1 MSSLLPPSKSTKL
14 IGLIAVASVLVAVL
28 ATVGI
33 VVALLDDDA
42 QETALQ
48 DSLPVV
54 PSSRPQAEFGAKLG
68 EPVEEAAVVIP
79 APPPTTDATW
89 DELTGKA
96 DAEGNVAVI
105 VSLKTRTQP
114 EGLLSSA
121 ARADQRQRIR
131 STERTVLRLVSG
143 EASNVERFEAV
154 PVMALEATPEALADL
169 RNSPVVA
176 SVVEDVR
183 IPIPP
188 WPALSDDAIPAV
200 ASLSDWWDL
209 DQAGVQRA
217 WEAGYDGRGQAV
229 AILDSGVQSDHPGLA
244 GKVVAEA
251 CFSSGGNCPNGKTE
265 QLGDGAAAPCAFAPI
280 NCAHG
285 THVAHTAAGKYGVA
299 REAQILA
306 VQVFSRADAAECQ
319 AAGLVNVQVCALSSI
334 SDQLS
339 ALEYIYNA
347 RESFRIAAV
356 NLSLGGG
363 QFFDYCDEQPA
374 LDRQAWG
381 FAAWAN
387 TLRSVGIA
395 TVVSSGNNGYPTAI
409 GSPACNSPVI
419 SVGATTI
426 AGGSDAVAEF
436 SNSARMLN
444 LLAPGVH
451 ICSAVPGSLWEC
463 EGWQGTSMAAPHVT
477 GALAVLRQLQPS
489 VTVPTAQNVLSVSG
503 AAVRDPRNGLVRARI
518 NVWDAVVALQNS

>member
-1 MSSLLPPSKSTKL
+1 MSSILRPSGTKR
-14 IGLIAVASVLVAVL
+14 IGLVVLAIVLV
-28 ATVGI
+28 
-33 VVALLDDDA
+33 VVVSVIFGAFLNFRDDDA
-42 QETALQ
+42 QGTSLEDGLPAL
-48 DSLPVV
+48 
-54 PSSRPQAEFGAKLG
+54 PSPAPRAEFGAKRG

-79 APPPTTDATW
+79 AATPTPDATW
-89 DELTGKA
+89 DELTEKA
-96 DAEGNVAVI
+96 DAEGDVAVI

-131 STERTVLRLVSG
+131 STERTVLRLLSG
-143 EASNVERFEAV
+143 TASEVERFEAV

-188 WPALSDDAIPAV
+188 WPALSGDAIPAV

-209 DQAGVQRA
+209 DQTGVQRA

-244 GKVVAEA
+244 GKVVDEA
-251 CFSSGGNCPNGKTE
+251 CFSSGGNCPNGQTE
-265 QLGDGAAAPCAFAPI
+265 QLGEGAAAPCTFAPE

-299 REAQILA
+299 RGAQILA
-306 VQVFSRADAAECQ
+306 VQVFSRAGAAECQ
-319 AAGLVNVQVCALSSI
+319 AAGLLNVQVCALSSI

-339 ALEYIYNA
+339 ALEHVYNA
-347 RESFRIAAV
+347 RESYRIAAV

-363 QFFDYCDEQPA
+363 QFFGYCDEQPA

-395 TVVSSGNNGYPTAI
+395 TVVSSGNNGYSNAI
-409 GSPACNSPVI
+409 GSPACNSPVV

-426 AGGSDAVAEF
+426 ANGSDAVADF
-436 SNSARMLN
+436 SNSAPMLN

-477 GALAVLRQLQPS
+477 GAFAVLRQLQPS
-489 VTVPTAQNVLSVSG
+489 VTVPTVQNMLSASG